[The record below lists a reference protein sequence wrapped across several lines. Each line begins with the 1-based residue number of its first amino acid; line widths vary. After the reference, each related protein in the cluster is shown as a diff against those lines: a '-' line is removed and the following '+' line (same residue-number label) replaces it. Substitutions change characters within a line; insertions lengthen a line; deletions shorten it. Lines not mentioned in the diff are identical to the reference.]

1 MRNHNDLL
9 NMNERSLEQQAAV
22 RRATF
27 SPGEIKALRPF
38 SIWEISQFM
47 FDVPADT
54 LRKKLAD
61 DPTLPQGLTEE
72 DGRQRWFS
80 LEEINELRRRAKF
93 RGRKLL
99 PERPRG
105 RAMRVA
111 VSNFKGGGMGEVLC
125 DDRLAD
131 TAFEV

>member
-54 LRKKLAD
+54 LRKLASD
-61 DPTLPQGLTEE
+61 GGRFTDLDLGGLKT
-72 DGRQRWFS
+72 G
-80 LEEINELRRRAKF
+80 
-93 RGRKLL
+93 
-99 PERPRG
+99 
-105 RAMRVA
+105 
-111 VSNFKGGGMGEVLC
+111 KG
-125 DDRLAD
+125 A
-131 TAFEV
+131 

>member
-1 MRNHNDLL
+1 MRDHNDLL

-27 SPGEIKALRPF
+27 SPGEIKTLRPF
-38 SIWEISQFM
+38 SIWEISHFM

-80 LEEINELRRRAKF
+80 LEEIKR
-93 RGRKLL
+93 
-99 PERPRG
+99 
-105 RAMRVA
+105 
-111 VSNFKGGGMGEVLC
+111 
-125 DDRLAD
+125 
-131 TAFEV
+131 TAFVAPNSVAANCLPNALAAAPCA